1 MFSHLRSWRQRVG
14 DPEKNEGLQNYFHT
28 GSDWFPPPPLHLTA
42 KAEFQKFQAWAC
54 RSAELGRLLDINNLD
69 YYIKLTDVPIELRTL
84 DIIPKVLNNQYEVYT
99 DGSRIGDD
107 TGFSVCIL
115 KNGEPF
121 KIFQFKLNKNNTV
134 FQAEIAAIDFVV
146 CWALEN
152 GVRINIHTDSQ
163 SSIKALR
170 SARSRSATVNK
181 AKKNYYFSEG
191 SVGLT

>member
-1 MFSHLRSWRQRVG
+1 MALASGVEL
-14 DPEKNEGLQNYFHT
+14 LQQNT
-28 GSDWFPPPPLHLTA
+28 CS
-42 KAEFQKFQAWAC
+42 
-54 RSAELGRLLDINNLD
+54 
-69 YYIKLTDVPIELRTL
+69 LRTL
-84 DIIPKVLNNQYEVYT
+84 DIIPKVLNNQYEVYA

-121 KIFQFKLNKNNTV
+121 KIFQFKLNKSSTV
-134 FQAEIAAIDFVV
+134 FQAELAAIDLAV

-181 AKKNYYFSEG
+181 VKKNYYLSEG
-191 SVGLT
+191 SVGLTWVKVHAGDPSGNELADHQAKSATAEGGKLKIPTPYSSVFVERLARDLGRL

>member
-1 MFSHLRSWRQRVG
+1 MVLWNIKSRWENYRNES
-14 DPEKNEGLQNYFHT
+14 DSKEKNGEWPSN
-28 GSDWFPPPPLHLTA
+28 
-42 KAEFQKFQAWAC
+42 
-54 RSAELGRLLDINNLD
+54 
-69 YYIKLTDVPIELRTL
+69 VPIELRTL

-134 FQAEIAAIDFVV
+134 FQAELAAIDFVV

-152 GVRINIHTDSQ
+152 GVRFNIHTDNQ
-163 SSIKALR
+163 SSIKVLR
-170 SARSRSATVNK
+170 RARSRSAT
-181 AKKNYYFSEG
+181 
-191 SVGLT
+191 